1 MAGNLELRPEE
12 HRMRK
17 TSSTT
22 IRSSAELSRWAP
34 GVMNMVAEALLTQ
47 VINRQPKISSLSWEE
62 HLRHGHIPFRRDCL
76 VCQQSLQQQP
86 PHRKVKHPLG
96 GVLSIDTT
104 GPFIR
109 AYDAGGYKS
118 AYILVGALTWT
129 VPKDSKIR
137 EEEVPELEGE
147 APNFEARKDEEV
159 IAMEDQHDQPQEQ
172 PQGILDDEEL
182 EVEERQRAPEGED
195 EVSKS

>member
-1 MAGNLELRPEE
+1 
-12 HRMRK
+12 
-17 TSSTT
+17 
-22 IRSSAELSRWAP
+22 
-34 GVMNMVAEALLTQ
+34 MVAEALLTQ

-172 PQGILDDEEL
+172 PQGILDDE
-182 EVEERQRAPEGED
+182 VPR
-195 EVSKS
+195 S

>member
-1 MAGNLELRPEE
+1 M
-12 HRMRK
+12 
-17 TSSTT
+17 
-22 IRSSAELSRWAP
+22 
-34 GVMNMVAEALLTQ
+34 
-47 VINRQPKISSLSWEE
+47 EE

-109 AYDAGGYKS
+109 AYDAGGYQS

-129 VPKDSKIR
+129 VPKDSKIK

-147 APNFEARKDEEV
+147 APSFEAKKDEEM
-159 IAMEDQHDQPQEQ
+159 IPIEDQPEQPPEE
-172 PQGILDDEEL
+172 PQGIFGDEVPED
-182 EVEERQRAPEGED
+182 EERQRAPEGED
-195 EVSKS
+195 EVPKEESGQRLEEKEGEAERKRSSRREFFVLQLLCTPRKPQKSLVW